1 MYIIG
6 AFSLE
11 QVMIL
16 YTVNKITMYYVPTIL
31 KQLSELCMLS
41 AYRKMK
47 TLPAAGAG
55 EFSAFLSEELTDVY
69 GEFLLKVDEPLRDVL

>member
-1 MYIIG
+1 
-6 AFSLE
+6 
-11 QVMIL
+11 
-16 YTVNKITMYYVPTIL
+16 
-31 KQLSELCMLS
+31 MLS

-47 TLPAAGAG
+47 TLPAAVAG